1 MDADLVLRF
10 LYVSCEAG
18 GWLGLEAQPKLFK
31 SGVLA
36 LAVCGVDASNR
47 CDFDLHWGFVSR
59 KVHFL
64 GRCHGILSA
73 ACVFAPDSILCSLTL
88 AK

>member
-18 GWLGLEAQPKLFK
+18 CWLGLEAEPKLDD

-36 LAVCGVDASNR
+36 LAVCRVDASNR

-59 KVHFL
+59 
-64 GRCHGILSA
+64 
-73 ACVFAPDSILCSLTL
+73 
-88 AK
+88 